1 MKPDITGT
9 EIMSEFIWQFPRND
23 SDETE
28 GPNDGGISHF
38 TSDRMANVIREC
50 IQNSLD
56 ARDDQSRPVKVEI
69 DLTTL
74 SSESFAA
81 KSLERSL
88 LAAVE
93 SPHNDAPHKRQF
105 EQGAEFLNQARAG
118 VKTLKITDSNTTGAD
133 DNLRMDGAP
142 SKWESLTKST
152 GLSVKDQPDAAGSF
166 GLGKHAPFAAT
177 DIRTVL
183 YSTTWKTG
191 DGQLHRRFQGKAILV
206 SHQGE
211 AGEKYRKTGYL
222 GDNYAALTDNNV
234 PADFRLNEPGLAIY
248 IPGYESD
255 ADWEQESR
263 KTVIDHFFHAIIHG
277 GLEAE
282 IAGNLV
288 SKEKINQYEVSPRT
302 ADFIRVS
309 QAPPVAE
316 TNIPDIGH
324 VVLRLQATDNRRR
337 IALVRDAGMM
347 ITDVPREMKI
357 PGTVRLPSHWRIFT
371 AIIECR
377 SEGQPSVLRES
388 ESPSHTSIST
398 QQISDRN
405 RRNRANAAL
414 KELGSWCREQIRLL
428 VEPAPSEDIV
438 NAAGIARYLSIEDKE
453 GDQPGIQEG
462 RNRGKG
468 IGEVEVTVPQQ
479 TNRPPP
485 GNYAGQGRR
494 VATQGRGGGDDSD
507 TGGRGK
513 KGGKGQRRRGS
524 VTRNLPVA
532 FARMRFRPG
541 TRRPTHSLMVTFDNP
556 SATLRNIQLMAAV
569 EDGTDVQIGI
579 SEAYASGRKL
589 SVKHNKIAS
598 LPPGASDRR
607 SIEFITQV
615 PVENKTYYLLQ
626 GGE

>member
-1 MKPDITGT
+1 
-9 EIMSEFIWQFPRND
+9 MSEFIWRFPRND

-56 ARDDQSRPVKVEI
+56 ARDDQSKPVKVEI
-69 DLTTL
+69 DLATL
-74 SSESFAA
+74 SPESFAV
-81 KSLERSL
+81 KSLQRSL
-88 LAAVE
+88 LAAIE
-93 SPHNDAPHKRQF
+93 SPHNDAPHKNQF
-105 EQGAEFLNQARAG
+105 DKGLNLLNQAQAG

-183 YSTTWKTG
+183 YSTAWKT

-206 SHQGE
+206 SHQDS
-211 AGEKYRKTGYL
+211 AGAKYRKTGYL
-222 GDNYAALTDNNV
+222 GDNYAALSGNNV
-234 PADFRLNEPGLAIY
+234 PADFRLDEPGLAIY
-248 IPGYESD
+248 IPGYEPDS
-255 ADWEQESR
+255 DWEQESR

-282 IAGNLV
+282 IAGNVV
-288 SKEKINQYEVSPRT
+288 SKGKINQYTVSQRT

-309 QAPPVAE
+309 QIPPVAE
-316 TNIPDIGH
+316 TNIQDIGH
-324 VVLRLQATDNRRR
+324 VVLRLELIDSRRR

-347 ITDVPREMKI
+347 ITDVPRDMKI
-357 PGTVRLPSHWRIFT
+357 PGLMRLPSHWRTFT

-398 QQISDRN
+398 QQIADRS

-414 KELGSWCREQIRLL
+414 KELGGWCREQIRVLA
-428 VEPAPSEDIV
+428 EPASSEDIV
-438 NAAGIARYLSIEDKE
+438 NATEIARYLSIEDKE
-453 GDQPGIQEG
+453 GNLPGIQEG
-462 RNRGKG
+462 KNRYMD
-468 IGEVEVTVPQQ
+468 VTIPQQ

-494 VATQGRGGGDDSD
+494 AASQQRGGGDDPEPG
-507 TGGRGK
+507 TGRSRK
-513 KGGKGQRRRGS
+513 NGGKVRRRRGTT
-524 VTRNLPVA
+524 TRNLPVA
-532 FARMRFRPG
+532 FVGMRFRPG
-541 TRRPTHSLMVTFDNP
+541 TRRPTHSLEVTFDNP
-556 SATLRNIQLMAAV
+556 SETLRNIQLMAAV
-569 EDGTDVQIGI
+569 EDGPDVQVGI
-579 SEAYASGRKL
+579 SEAYAGGRKL

>member
-1 MKPDITGT
+1 
-9 EIMSEFIWQFPRND
+9 MSEFIWRFPHND
-23 SDETE
+23 SNETE

-38 TSDRMANVIREC
+38 TSNRMANVIREC

-74 SSESFAA
+74 SPESFAA
-81 KSLERSL
+81 ESLKRSL
-88 LAAVE
+88 LAAVA

-105 EQGAEFLNQARAG
+105 EQGAEFLRRARAG
-118 VKTLKITDSNTTGAD
+118 IKALKITDSNTTGAD

-183 YSTTWKTG
+183 YSTAWKTDAG
-191 DGQLHRRFQGKAILV
+191 RLHRRFQGKAILV
-206 SHQGE
+206 SHQGD

-222 GDNYAALTDNNV
+222 GDHYAALSDNNV

-248 IPGYESD
+248 IPGYEPDS
-255 ADWEQESR
+255 DWEQESW

-282 IAGNLV
+282 IAGNMV
-288 SKEKINQYEVSPRT
+288 SRQKINQYGVSQRT

-309 QAPPVAE
+309 QTTPVAG
-316 TNIPDIGH
+316 TDIPDIGR
-324 VVLRLQATDNRRR
+324 VVLRLQVTGNRRR

-357 PGTVRLPSHWRIFT
+357 PGLVRLPPHWRIFT

-398 QQISDRN
+398 QQISDRH
-405 RRNRANAAL
+405 RRNRANVAL
-414 KELGSWCREQIRLL
+414 KELGDWCREQIRVL
-428 VEPAPSEDIV
+428 VEPDASEEIV

-462 RNRGKG
+462 KNRY
-468 IGEVEVTVPQQ
+468 VEVTVPQQ

-485 GNYAGQGRR
+485 VNYAGQGRR
-494 VATQGRGGGDDSD
+494 VAAQQRGGGDDPGPGSGRK
-507 TGGRGK
+507 GGR
-513 KGGKGQRRRGS
+513 KGRGRRGTA
-524 VTRNLPVA
+524 TRNLPVA
-532 FARMRFRPG
+532 FAGMRFRPG
-541 TRRPTHSLMVTFDNP
+541 TRRPTHSLVVTFDNL
-556 SATLRNIQLMAAV
+556 SETLRNIQLMAAV
-569 EDGTDVQIGI
+569 EDGPDVPIGI
-579 SEAYASGRKL
+579 SEAYVGGRKL
-589 SVKHNKIAS
+589 PVKHNKITS

-607 SIEFITQV
+607 SIEIVTQV

>member
-1 MKPDITGT
+1 
-9 EIMSEFIWQFPRND
+9 MSEFIWRFPRND

-56 ARDDQSRPVKVEI
+56 ARDDQSKPVKVEI
-69 DLTTL
+69 DLATL
-74 SSESFAA
+74 SPESFAV
-81 KSLERSL
+81 KSLQRSL
-88 LAAVE
+88 LAAIE
-93 SPHNDAPHKRQF
+93 SPHNDAPHKNQF
-105 EQGAEFLNQARAG
+105 DKGLNLLNQARAG

-183 YSTTWKTG
+183 YSTAWKTN

-206 SHQGE
+206 SHQDS
-211 AGEKYRKTGYL
+211 AGAKYRKTGYL
-222 GDNYAALTDNNV
+222 GDNYAALSGNNV
-234 PADFRLNEPGLAIY
+234 PADFRLDEPGLAIY
-248 IPGYESD
+248 IPGYEPDS
-255 ADWEQESR
+255 DWEQESR

-282 IAGNLV
+282 IAGNVV
-288 SKEKINQYEVSPRT
+288 SKGKINQYAVSPRT

-309 QAPPVAE
+309 QIPPVAE
-316 TNIPDIGH
+316 TNIQDIGH
-324 VVLRLQATDNRRR
+324 VVLRLELIDSRRR

-347 ITDVPREMKI
+347 ITDVPRDMKI
-357 PGTVRLPSHWRIFT
+357 PGLMRLPSHWRTFT

-398 QQISDRN
+398 QQIADRN

-414 KELGSWCREQIRLL
+414 KELGGWCREQIRVLA
-428 VEPAPSEDIV
+428 EPASSEDIV
-438 NAAGIARYLSIEDKE
+438 NATEIARYLSIEDKE
-453 GDQPGIQEG
+453 GNLPGIQEG
-462 RNRGKG
+462 KNRYMD
-468 IGEVEVTVPQQ
+468 VTIPQQ

-494 VATQGRGGGDDSD
+494 AASQQRGGGDDPEPG
-507 TGGRGK
+507 TGRSRK
-513 KGGKGQRRRGS
+513 NGGKVRRRRGTT
-524 VTRNLPVA
+524 TRNLPVA
-532 FARMRFRPG
+532 FVGMRFRPG
-541 TRRPTHSLMVTFDNP
+541 TRRPTHSLVVTFDNP
-556 SATLRNIQLMAAV
+556 SKTLRNIQLMAAV
-569 EDGTDVQIGI
+569 EDGPDVQVGI
-579 SEAYASGRKL
+579 SEAYAGGRKL
-589 SVKHNKIAS
+589 SVKHDKIAS

-607 SIEFITQV
+607 SIEFITRV
-615 PVENKTYYLLQ
+615 SVENKTYYLLQ

>member
-1 MKPDITGT
+1 
-9 EIMSEFIWQFPRND
+9 MSEFIWRFPHND
-23 SDETE
+23 SNETE

-38 TSDRMANVIREC
+38 TSNRMANVIREC

-56 ARDDQSRPVKVEI
+56 ARADQSRPVKVAI

-74 SSESFAA
+74 SPESFAA
-81 KSLERSL
+81 ESLKRSL
-88 LAAVE
+88 LAAVA
-93 SPHNDAPHKRQF
+93 SPHNDTPHKKQF
-105 EQGAEFLNQARAG
+105 EQGAEFLRQARAG

-133 DNLRMDGAP
+133 DDLRMDGAP

-183 YSTTWKTG
+183 YSTAWKTD
-191 DGQLHRRFQGKAILV
+191 DGRLHRRFQGKAILV
-206 SHQGE
+206 SHQGD
-211 AGEKYRKTGYL
+211 AGGKYRKTGYL
-222 GDNYAALTDNNV
+222 GDNYAALLDNNI

-248 IPGYESD
+248 IPGYEPDS
-255 ADWEQESR
+255 DWEQESR
-263 KTVIDHFFHAIIHG
+263 KTVVDHFFHAIIHG

-282 IAGNLV
+282 IAGNVV
-288 SKEKINQYEVSPRT
+288 SREKINQYAVSSRT

-309 QAPPVAE
+309 QTPPVAE
-316 TNIPDIGH
+316 TNIPDIGR
-324 VVLRLQATDNRRR
+324 VVLRLQVTGNRRR

-347 ITDVPREMKI
+347 ITDVPRDMKI
-357 PGTVRLPSHWRIFT
+357 PGLGRLPPHWRIFT

-398 QQISDRN
+398 QQISDRR

-414 KELGSWCREQIRLL
+414 KELGTWCREQIRAQ
-428 VEPAPSEDIV
+428 VEPASSEDIV
-438 NAAGIARYLSIEDKE
+438 NASGIARYLSIEDKE
-453 GDQPGIQEG
+453 GDPRGIQEG
-462 RNRGKG
+462 KDR
-468 IGEVEVTVPQQ
+468 EVEVTFPQQ

-485 GNYAGQGRR
+485 VSYAGQGRR
-494 VATQGRGGGDDSD
+494 AAAQRRGGGDD
-507 TGGRGK
+507 TGPGPDQDRK
-513 KGGKGQRRRGS
+513 RGGKSRRRRG
-524 VTRNLPVA
+524 TQAGNLPVA
-532 FARMRFRPG
+532 FANMRFRPG
-541 TRRPTHSLMVTFDNP
+541 TRRPTHSLVVTFDNLP
-556 SATLRNIQLMAAV
+556 ETLRNVQLMAAV
-569 EDGTDVQIGI
+569 EDGPDVPIGI
-579 SEAYASGRKL
+579 SEAYAGGRKL
-589 SVKHNKIAS
+589 PVKHNKISS

-626 GGE
+626 GGA